1 MRRGLSVWVVMLLAG
16 LLAACDGSSGDGPKE
31 RDDLGGGGSGPVG
44 NFDVCHG
51 VYSHADL
58 EAIVGA
64 ELTEADGSIPTTCSW
79 DEASEDAFNLSVQ
92 VYAMDVS
99 TYERTKAQF
108 EDWDR
113 IKALNGLG
121 DRAMFAYRD
130 MFGTVQQG
138 TVIATW
144 KGVGVMVLLTGTLT
158 EAESEQALRVI
169 AEGYLSKF

>member
-1 MRRGLSVWVVMLLAG
+1 MRRALSVWGVMLLSG
-16 LLAACDGSSGDGPKE
+16 LLAACDGSSGGDPEDKN
-31 RDDLGGGGSGPVG
+31 DLGGGGSGPVG

-51 VYSHADL
+51 VYSHAEL
-58 EAIVGA
+58 EAIVGS

-130 MFGTVQQG
+130 MFGTVQQA
-138 TVIATW
+138 TIIATS
-144 KGVGVMVLLTGTLT
+144 KGVGIMVLLTGTLT
-158 EAESEQALRVI
+158 EKESEQTLLVL
-169 AEGYLSKF
+169 AEGYLSKL